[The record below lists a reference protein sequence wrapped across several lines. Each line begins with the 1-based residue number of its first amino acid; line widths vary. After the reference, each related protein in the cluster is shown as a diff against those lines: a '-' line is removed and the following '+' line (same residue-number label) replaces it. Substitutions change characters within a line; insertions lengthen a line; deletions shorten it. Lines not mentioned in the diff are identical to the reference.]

1 MSFAMDPACFYLD
14 RAAQVPLSY
23 FMPVRLLAIV
33 LLLSLLPDA
42 PLWAGQDEDLIE
54 KTIKAA
60 VTGAA
65 TFSETR
71 DRQAL
76 LQLYASDYEGIQDG
90 QAESKDAIENWFA
103 EYEAELKQ
111 GSTLRFIGTVSNLR
125 LRVDGM
131 KAWGTYDYVFQAIRH
146 GQLEGQDAG
155 KCTSLLR
162 KDASAWLIVHEHC
175 SKTRTP

>member
-1 MSFAMDPACFYLD
+1 MSL
-14 RAAQVPLSY
+14 LL
-23 FMPVRLLAIV
+23 RLLLRAIACVMCV
-33 LLLSLLPDA
+33 LSPA
-42 PLWAGQDEDLIE
+42 SLWAGQDEQLIE
-54 KTIKAA
+54 KTIRAA

-71 DRQAL
+71 DRQSL

-90 QAESKDAIENWFA
+90 QGETRDAIEQWFA

-111 GSTLRFIGTVSNLR
+111 GSTLRFIGSVSNLR
-125 LRVDGM
+125 LRVDGGQ
-131 KAWGTYDYVFQAIRH
+131 AWGTYDYVFQAVRH
-146 GQLEGQDAG
+146 GQLEGHDAG

-162 KDASAWLIVHEHC
+162 KEAAVWLIVHEHC

>member
-1 MSFAMDPACFYLD
+1 MPGTILSFILIIGFFTGASA
-14 RAAQVPLSY
+14 
-23 FMPVRLLAIV
+23 
-33 LLLSLLPDA
+33 
-42 PLWAGQDEDLIE
+42 WAGQEE
-54 KTIKAA
+54 EAVERTIKAA
-60 VTGAA
+60 VMGAA
-65 TFSETR
+65 AFSDTR

-76 LQLYASDYEGIQDG
+76 LELYASDYEGIQDG

-125 LRVDGM
+125 VDVDGT
-131 KAWGTYDYVFQAIRH
+131 KAWGTYDYVFQAVRH

-162 KDASAWLIVHEHC
+162 KEAAVWKIFHEHC

>member
-1 MSFAMDPACFYLD
+1 M
-14 RAAQVPLSY
+14 
-23 FMPVRLLAIV
+23 RLRLFAIV
-33 LLLSLLPDA
+33 FIACLVRGAS
-42 PLWAGQDEDLIE
+42 LWAGQEEDLIE

-65 TFSETR
+65 TFPETR
-71 DRQAL
+71 DRQTL
-76 LQLYASDYEGIQDG
+76 LQLYASEYEGIQDG
-90 QAESKDAIENWFA
+90 QAESKDAIENWFV

-125 LRVDGM
+125 LHVDGTR
-131 KAWGTYDYVFQAIRH
+131 AWGTYDYVFQAVRH

-162 KDASAWLIVHEHC
+162 RDTSAWLIVHEHC